1 MLLVPLILSLTVHEY
16 AHAWT
21 AARLGD
27 DTAERM
33 GRLTLN
39 PFAHIDLFGTILL
52 PLLGI
57 PFGWAKPVPIDPS
70 RFRRGVKVTTGA
82 MLTAGAGP
90 LSNVILAFIC
100 LLALALGARFAPG
113 LVGRHSPG
121 AALLS
126 LCVTLNVTL
135 AVFNLIPVPPLDGS
149 RVVEG
154 LMPYRWRGAWDRFAA
169 LSPFLLIG
177 VIFLGPRII
186 AGPSDFLLSMLFRLV
201 NVIA

>member
-70 RFRRGVKVTTGA
+70 RFRRGVKVTTGT

-90 LSNVILAFIC
+90 VSNVLLAFVSLL
-100 LLALALGARFAPG
+100 LLAVGARFAPD
-113 LVGRHSPG
+113 LVSRHSPG

-126 LCVTLNVTL
+126 MCVTLNVTL

-154 LMPYRWRGAWDRFAA
+154 LLPYRWRPGWERFAA

-186 AGPSDFLLSMLFRLV
+186 AGPSDLLLSLLFRLV

>member
-70 RFRRGVKVTTGA
+70 RFRRGVKVTTGT

-90 LSNVILAFIC
+90 LSNVLLAFVC
-100 LLALALGARFAPG
+100 LLILVLGARSIPDVFAIG
-113 LVGRHSPG
+113 SPG
-121 AALLS
+121 SYLLGKMFE
-126 LCVTLNVTL
+126 LNIVL
-135 AVFNLIPVPPLDGS
+135 AVFNLIPIPPLDGS
-149 RVVEG
+149 RVLEG
-154 LMPYRWRGAWDRFAA
+154 LLPYRFRPAWERFAA

-177 VIFLGPRII
+177 LIFFGGRII
-186 AGPSDFLLSMLFRLV
+186 AGPYNLLATAIFRLV
-201 NVIA
+201 RVIA